1 MEDDGY
7 TGEDDE
13 PTDEEWSE
21 LDAGETGAAGLEPL
35 DGNDNDGLFA
45 ATLRASGETANSHES
60 SCESMNTDMHEP
72 SPDRSSDEAQLM
84 VAPFPLLV
92 HLLGGCMVEE
102 VAIRGVAEVQQL
114 EMQVGVVLADPGAVE
129 ELAEHEA
136 VEELAEHEAVEEQ
149 TGYEV
154 VEQ

>member
-1 MEDDGY
+1 
-7 TGEDDE
+7 
-13 PTDEEWSE
+13 
-21 LDAGETGAAGLEPL
+21 
-35 DGNDNDGLFA
+35 
-45 ATLRASGETANSHES
+45 
-60 SCESMNTDMHEP
+60 MNHLLIVALMKP
-72 SPDRSSDEAQLM
+72 NFM

-114 EMQVGVVLADPGAVE
+114 EMQVGVVLADPGAGE

-136 VEELAEHEAVEEQ
+136 VEELAEHEAMEELAEYEAVEEQ
-149 TGYEV
+149 AGYEV